1 MFGCGVVAYSNET
14 KQKLLGV
21 SAETLGRYGAV
32 SRECALEMARGVRAA
47 SGADVAVSTTGLAG
61 PDGGT
66 DEKPVGLVYV
76 AVVSDRFE
84 EVRELHL
91 ARGRADDRENIRFRS
106 SSHAFDLALRALRQL

>member
-1 MFGCGVVAYSNET
+1 MSFHFPPKITLCEVGPRDGLQNEVVIPTPA
-14 KQKLLGV
+14 QKADLIDRMTDAGFPV
-21 SAETLGRYGAV
+21 IEVGSFMSPKAV
-32 SRECALEMARGVRAA
+32 PQMA
-47 SGADVAVSTTGLAG
+47 
-61 PDGGT
+61 GT

-84 EVRELHL
+84 DVRELHL